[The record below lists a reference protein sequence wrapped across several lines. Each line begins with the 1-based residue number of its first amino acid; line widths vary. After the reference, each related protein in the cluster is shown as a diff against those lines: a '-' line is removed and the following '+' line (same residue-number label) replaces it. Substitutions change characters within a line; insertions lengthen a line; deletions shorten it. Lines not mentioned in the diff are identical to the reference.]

1 MKIYHSITVGLGAL
15 LLANSSA
22 FAGNV
27 QWGGA
32 LGSTVSNYESDGDA
46 LENDI
51 GDVTFELGIF
61 TEGFVP
67 TRANATDWEA
77 NWLAFTG
84 TGTDDQFGTGA
95 QPGFF
100 GADSTA
106 PVVIGT
112 KEGESS
118 NEDYPIDSRVYIW
131 GYNTQDISTEP
142 AEWFLVTGDDGTA
155 DTGASDT
162 NWLVPSDEGG
172 NGSFTLVWDIN
183 NASTA
188 VVGRIDD
195 TLTNPTPGVSEAPV
209 LGQDDIQFAV
219 IPEPSSF
226 LLTLLGLSLALR
238 RSRA

>member
-1 MKIYHSITVGLGAL
+1 MKIYHSIIGLGAFSL
-15 LLANSSA
+15 LNSTVL
-22 FAGNV
+22 AGNV

-32 LGSTVSNYESDGDA
+32 LGSTVANYESDGDE

-51 GDVTFELGIF
+51 GDVIFELGIF
-61 TEGFVP
+61 EDGFVP
-67 TRANATDWEA
+67 TRENAADWEA

-84 TGTDDQFGTGA
+84 TGRDELYGTGA
-95 QPGFF
+95 QPTFF

-106 PVVIGT
+106 PVAIGN
-112 KEGESS
+112 KPGESS
-118 NEDYPIDSRVYIW
+118 NADFPIDSRVYIW

-142 AEWFLVTGDDGTA
+142 AEWFLVTGDDGT

-162 NWLVPSDEGG
+162 NWVVPSDEGG
-172 NGSFTLVWDIN
+172 NGAFTLVWDIN

-188 VVGRIDD
+188 IVGRIDD
-195 TLTNPTPGVSEAPV
+195 TVTDPTPGVSVAPV

-226 LLTLLGLSLALR
+226 LLTLLGLSLAMR